1 MAYPNQN
8 SEEGPC
14 LSQQLFSSF
23 CIPLVQIG
31 TIVCLLVIA
40 TVWPLKAAAKNLP
53 PSAVESVQDF
63 FDQVGHKTM
72 YASSGNN
79 HFFTKYC
86 HCQTYQNYDQ
96 PPQTSQN
103 SDFQSH
109 FSVLK
114 LIKSFQKNYLKN
126 IGLGDQLLIQNVSK
140 NVPNFSLAL
149 FIILVGL
156 MVALYSE
163 KMLISTRCILTWFHV
178 QL

>member
-63 FDQVGHKTM
+63 FDQVGHKSM
-72 YASSGNN
+72 YASSGNK
-79 HFFTKYC
+79 HFFTKLC
-86 HCQTYQNYDQ
+86 HRQPYQNYEQ
-96 PPQTSQN
+96 KLAQNLYYPGIPCIFNRENPQN
-103 SDFQSH
+103 SEP
-109 FSVLK
+109 
-114 LIKSFQKNYLKN
+114 
-126 IGLGDQLLIQNVSK
+126 QNG
-140 NVPNFSLAL
+140 PRMRLNFIAL
-149 FIILVGL
+149 VTK
-156 MVALYSE
+156 Y
-163 KMLISTRCILTWFHV
+163 H
-178 QL
+178 